1 MWIIGKDWSWMNLL
15 KNLRFFSKRRLIIQ
29 AFMLETIECYKVFR
43 VLLGEDRNYDRQNEE
58 SCTQYNR
65 CTLQEKIQSA
75 RFRFTEKMFRTTGD
89 GTRQTSA
96 FPVLQQYYSD

>member
-1 MWIIGKDWSWMNLL
+1 MANNLVEFIKAAGKD
-15 KNLRFFSKRRLIIQ
+15 
-29 AFMLETIECYKVFR
+29 T
-43 VLLGEDRNYDRQNEE
+43 D
-58 SCTQYNR
+58 
-65 CTLQEKIQSA
+65 LQEKIQSA